1 MKTKEAIPGMC
12 RKMWKNARSRS
23 PRKRSAP
30 MSADAAEEPLVEE
43 ALSLFDSGYFGP
55 DDTTEYAVYYDGE
68 LGTAERYAEEEP
80 RGRPQ
85 KRRLS
90 LEDEEQ
96 DGKGS
101 GRSRLRRKMS
111 KMVTDGQQ
119 GDTERCTL

>member
-1 MKTKEAIPGMC
+1 
-12 RKMWKNARSRS
+12 
-23 PRKRSAP
+23 

-43 ALSLFDSGYFGP
+43 ALSLFDSGYLGT
-55 DDTTEYAVYYDGE
+55 DDTTEYAVHYDGE
-68 LGTAERYAEEEP
+68 LGPAERYAEEEP

-101 GRSRLRRKMS
+101 DRSRLRRRMS
-111 KMVTDGQQ
+111 KMVSMLLGRNKLDDGQWVSRVVFLVMFLVVPNAEPFGQ
-119 GDTERCTL
+119 VG